1 MVFCLAKSFV
11 PRVLIDFEIFQYQFA
26 PNCIRRRGRD
36 EAPPCVGGDHLCARP
51 RYIYIFLQDRG
62 PTEWPTIANSF
73 SPPPSPSPEEGRVR
87 LPPSSS
93 SSSSFLS
100 SPPPR
105 FLSSRFIFRALIA
118 SSLCLPF
125 SYWRH
130 VILLLPLPLPPPG
143 SAASAIDDF
152 FKQQRILIAVLS
164 PQILAIITG
173 GQWGRSDTSLRP
185 GSVRIKFSVRNSL
198 KIIFPEI

>member
-1 MVFCLAKSFV
+1 MSVA
-11 PRVLIDFEIFQYQFA
+11 IT
-26 PNCIRRRGRD
+26 
-36 EAPPCVGGDHLCARP
+36 CVHVHVI
-51 RYIYIFLQDRG
+51 YIYIY
-62 PTEWPTIANSF
+62 I
-73 SPPPSPSPEEGRVR
+73 PPGSRADGMADHREFFFPSPLSLPRGGKSPAPSLLLLLL
-87 LPPSSS
+87 LPLLLS
-93 SSSSFLS
+93 S

>member
-51 RYIYIFLQDRG
+51 RYIYSSRIQGRRNGRPSRIL
-62 PTEWPTIANSF
+62 
-73 SPPPSPSPEEGRVR
+73 SPPPPPLSLPRGGKSPAASLFLLLLLPL
-87 LPPSSS
+87 LPP
-93 SSSSFLS
+93 L
-100 SPPPR
+100 R

-130 VILLLPLPLPPPG
+130 VILLLPLPLSLPLPLPPPG
-143 SAASAIDDF
+143 FRRFRHRRF
-152 FKQQRILIAVLS
+152 F
-164 PQILAIITG
+164 
-173 GQWGRSDTSLRP
+173 
-185 GSVRIKFSVRNSL
+185 
-198 KIIFPEI
+198 